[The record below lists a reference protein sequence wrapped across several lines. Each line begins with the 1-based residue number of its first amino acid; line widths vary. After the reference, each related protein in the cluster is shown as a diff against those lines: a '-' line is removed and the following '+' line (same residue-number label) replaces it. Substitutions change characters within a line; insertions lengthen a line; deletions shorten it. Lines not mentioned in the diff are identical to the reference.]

1 MGNRKTETGATGLF
15 AFPHPVDEVSARLVA
30 TGVVLQCVVIL
41 ATGWTL
47 LVVVLAWGFLARVAT
62 GPTLSPLGSLVT
74 RVVRP
79 RLSWAVREAPGPP
92 KRFAQG
98 IGATLST
105 GALLA
110 VVAGAGTV
118 ADVLVAAILVA
129 ASLEAFA
136 GFCLGCWLFRILMT
150 IGVVPEE
157 TCEACRDLWGMR

>member
-1 MGNRKTETGATGLF
+1 MDGRNAATDTPSLF
-15 AFPHPVDEVSARLVA
+15 SFPHPVDEVSARLVA

-110 VVAGAGTV
+110 IVAGAGTV

>member
-15 AFPHPVDEVSARLVA
+15 SFPHPVDEVSARLVA

-62 GPTLSPLGSLVT
+62 GPTLSPLGSLIT

-79 RLSWAVREAPGPP
+79 RLSWAVQETPGPP

-105 GALLA
+105 GALVAGL
-110 VVAGAGTV
+110 AGAGTV
-118 ADVLVAAILVA
+118 SYLLVTVVLVA

-150 IGVVPEE
+150 IGVIPEE
-157 TCEACRDLWGMR
+157 TCEACRDLWGIR